1 MAEGFFIS
9 FLTSIFVSFVNSTF
23 LVLLFDVLFEDTF
36 SITFELLIFS
46 FSDCFLSDL
55 LSSNFTS
62 GSLLDPCFT
71 TLAEEKY
78 LFDGLVRV
86 GSTSS
91 FVFEFE
97 ELIE

>member
-9 FLTSIFVSFVNSTF
+9 FLTSIFVSFENSTF
-23 LVLLFDVLFEDTF
+23 LLDVLFEDTF
-36 SITFELLIFS
+36 SITFELLLFS

-55 LSSNFTS
+55 ISSNFTS